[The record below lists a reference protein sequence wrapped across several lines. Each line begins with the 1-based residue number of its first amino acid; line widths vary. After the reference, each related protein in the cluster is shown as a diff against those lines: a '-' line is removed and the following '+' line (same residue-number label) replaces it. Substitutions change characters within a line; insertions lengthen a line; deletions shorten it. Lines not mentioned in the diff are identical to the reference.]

1 MSFGS
6 GSSMGIG
13 GGGGGG
19 MPMMDRLQE
28 KLRNMTLQQQ
38 EYAQREHDQLH
49 YMQYCQQQQHG
60 QGQGQGHQSPISQQQ
75 GGAMS
80 PGGMMRSRDP
90 VKAEQTKL
98 EAELRDL
105 EQRMRSIQLLC

>member
-1 MSFGS
+1 
-6 GSSMGIG
+6 
-13 GGGGGG
+13 
-19 MPMMDRLQE
+19 MMDRLQE
-28 KLRNMTLQQQ
+28 RLRDMTLQQQ

-49 YMQYCQQQQHG
+49 HLQYCQQQQH
-60 QGQGQGHQSPISQQQ
+60 GQGQGHQSPISQQQ
-75 GGAMS
+75 GGGAMS